1 MVLTY
6 GDISFILTV
15 LFTYGCYAYTK
26 RHNRITRWKIQQIE
40 NGNYEGSP
48 TYEGQPMPHDMNALM
63 WYDL

>member
-26 RHNRITRWKIQQIE
+26 HHNRITRWKIQQIE
-40 NGNYEGSP
+40 NGNYEG
-48 TYEGQPMPHDMNALM
+48 QPMPHDMNALM